1 MCKCK
6 SAVELLQWHKA
17 GASSDGIVK
26 SVVDFVAWKHI
37 NEKWP

>member
-1 MCKCK
+1 MRMCKCK

-17 GASSDGIVK
+17 SASSDGIVK

-37 NEKWP
+37 NEK